1 MSNERSN
8 PNNPAAL
15 GYDQEPARGS
25 GWGAMLVVA
34 CLALGFCAS
43 AVEYERVWGQGQHQR
58 AELLATADSE
68 VAGQLEDLGR
78 FLADPQT
85 RLIRLKGMDS
95 SPIGDAAIVW
105 NAPRQEGYLLC
116 DQLRVLDEGTAYE
129 VWTRRGSDEPI
140 RIAGIQPKAGQ
151 SVYPFRATGVKS
163 RDRLEITAGP
173 PSARNAPILT
183 GEFD

>member
-1 MSNERSN
+1 MSNETPN
-8 PNNPAAL
+8 PNDPAAL

-25 GWGAMLVVA
+25 GWGAILVVA

-43 AVEYERVWGQGQHQR
+43 AVEFERVWGNGEQQR
-58 AELLATADSE
+58 AEVLATADSE
-68 VAGQLEDLGR
+68 VAGQLEDLGQ

-85 RLIRLKGMDS
+85 RLIRLTGMDS
-95 SPIGDAAIVW
+95 SPISKAVIVW
-105 NAPRQEGYLLC
+105 NASRQKGYLLC
-116 DQLRVLDEGTAYE
+116 DELRVLDAGTAYE

-151 SVYPFRATGVKS
+151 SVYPFRVTGVRS
-163 RDRLEITAGP
+163 QDRLEITAGP
-173 PSARNAPILT
+173 PSAGNAPILT